1 MATKEDLLEAL
12 KAPLQFIATLD
23 VAAPDAATKLDQKF
37 PLAGPVMQKL
47 RALVREG
54 VEARWLCD
62 RENAGVRYSRV
73 IKATSPSEL
82 SVDAV
87 HMSATGGSHVHPN
100 GEVDLC
106 FSVSGSP
113 RFDGRAEGWTVY
125 AQKSWHVP
133 TVEGGVMDILYFLPG
148 GQMTFGPCPPDATP
162 VGLQKKP

>member
-1 MATKEDLLEAL
+1 MATKEDLLAAL
-12 KAPLQFIATLD
+12 QAPMQFIATLD
-23 VAAPDAATKLDQKF
+23 IGAPDAAQRLETAF
-37 PLAGPVMQKL
+37 PIDGPAMKQL

-73 IKATSPSEL
+73 IKAASPSAL

-87 HMSATGGSHVHPN
+87 HMQGPGASHVHPQ

-106 FSVSGSP
+106 FAVSGSP
-113 RFDGRAEGWTVY
+113 RFDGQPAGWTVY
-125 AQKSWHVP
+125 GKQSWHVP

-148 GQMTFGPCPPDATP
+148 GAMAFGPCPPDATP
-162 VGLQKKP
+162 VGLQKKT